1 MIKTNDLK
9 KGTEVK
15 TKLLGVITSG
25 IIADNKKGNIR
36 LVDVKGSEV
45 GLFDEIG
52 SVYAYDIV
60 YAKINEQWQKI
71 EHTTEQLKNKQLV
84 DSLF

>member
-9 KGTEVK
+9 KGTKVK
-15 TKLLGVITSG
+15 TKQLGVITSG

-60 YAKINEQWQKI
+60 YAKIDEQWQKI
-71 EHTTEQLKNKQLV
+71 EHTSEQLKNKQLV